1 MDLKQLEYILK
12 IAEENNITHA
22 AEKLFITQSALNQQ
36 LLKLEK
42 ELGTPLFY
50 RSRTDWRPTPAG
62 EIYLEAAK
70 KILLIK
76 QDAYSRIYDL
86 TQAQKGSISVG
97 FTPGRGIAMFSH
109 VYPEFHSAYPQIH
122 VTPNELGVHNQQS
135 KILSGNLDL
144 GFMTLLKKQRKSNLE
159 YITLANEELILAI
172 PASKAA
178 SYPCPQHSNEVF
190 PEFDLTLLREEPFVR
205 THKTST
211 IRELTDQIFSEAGF
225 SPNVL
230 FETAN
235 NHTIISM
242 IQAGICC
249 GIVPMYYVDRSN
261 SSIAYYTLP
270 SHPTWDI
277 AAAYRKD
284 HYITKAARE
293 FISLAARYFISHLSI

>member
-1 MDLKQLEYILK
+1 MDLKQLEYIIK

-62 EIYLEAAK
+62 EVYLEAAK
-70 KILLIK
+70 RILLIK
-76 QDAYSRIYDL
+76 QEAYSKIYDM
-86 TQAQKGSISVG
+86 TQAQKGSLSVG

-109 VYPEFHSAYPQIH
+109 VYPEFHNAYPHIQ
-122 VTPNELGVHNQQS
+122 VTPNELSVHAQQS
-135 KILSGNLDL
+135 MLLSGNLDL
-144 GFMTLLKKQRKSNLE
+144 GFMTLLECQQKTGLE
-159 YITLANEELILAI
+159 YTKIATEELILAM

-178 SYPCPQHSNEVF
+178 SYPCSLQSDSIF
-190 PEFDLTLLREEPFVR
+190 PEFDLTLLRDEPFVL

-211 IRELTDQIFSEAGF
+211 IRELTDRIFSEAGF

-235 NHTIISM
+235 NQTIISM

-249 GIVPMYYVDRSN
+249 GILPMYYVDQTDP
-261 SSIAYYTLP
+261 SIAYFTLA
-270 SHPTWDI
+270 SHPVWEV

-284 HYITKAARE
+284 HYISKAARE
-293 FISLAARYFISHLSI
+293 FISLAARYFISRLMP